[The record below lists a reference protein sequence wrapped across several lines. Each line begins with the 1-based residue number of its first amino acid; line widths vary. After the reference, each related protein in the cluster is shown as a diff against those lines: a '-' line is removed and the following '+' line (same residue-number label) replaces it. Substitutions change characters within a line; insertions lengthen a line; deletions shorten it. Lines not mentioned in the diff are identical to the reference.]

1 MLLVCS
7 LVDKGEYGVLE
18 DILVGNVA
26 PQHSLAHKHLLR
38 GVDDLESTFLVHN
51 QQPVVLAY
59 SEKLLPILYA
69 IAQISALCIVV
80 EHQVPLC
87 HCLHIHGLEAVH
99 HSPPLDPH
107 SRLLPGFGEHLLEVL
122 DIPEGI
128 LHQMF
133 KLVFAVLYIVL
144 DLLDLLV
151 VLVDVEQ

>member
-38 GVDDLESTFLVHN
+38 GVDDLESAFLVHN
-51 QQPVVLAY
+51 QQPVVFAY
-59 SEKLLPILYA
+59 SEKLLTVLDA
-69 IAQISALCIVV
+69 IAQITALGIVV

-99 HSPPLDPH
+99 HSPPLDTH
-107 SRLLPGFGEHLLEVL
+107 SSLLSGFGEHLLEVL
-122 DIPEGI
+122 DIAEGI
-128 LHQMF
+128 LNQMV
-133 KLVFAVLYIVL
+133 KLIFAVLDIVL
-144 DLLDLLV
+144 DLLNLFV
-151 VLVDVEQ
+151 VLVDIE